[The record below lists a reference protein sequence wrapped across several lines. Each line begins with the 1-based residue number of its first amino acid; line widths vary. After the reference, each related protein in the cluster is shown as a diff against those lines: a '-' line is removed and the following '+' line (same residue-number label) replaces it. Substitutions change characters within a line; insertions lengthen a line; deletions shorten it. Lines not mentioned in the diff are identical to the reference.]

1 MSKGKQEDGST
12 MHISTDENATTDSN
26 WDNSFLGLIAF
37 LGAFAGMEL
46 EVHYLGIVLLSSCS
60 KGLMN
65 DR

>member
-1 MSKGKQEDGST
+1 